1 MCHQGQM
8 SVFHSFFKF
17 AHHLVK
23 HFHKVQFRHFQGE
36 ISGTGFGSFDYI
48 FGQTFQTM
56 CLRIQNLKIFQCF
69 RIFEVQP
76 FQQINVIDD
85 GSQRRFQ
92 IMGDIGDQFGFH
104 TLIFE
109 AFFHGSVQPVTNAVD
124 ILCHCF
130 LITTEFLFRDLV
142 SELSIGDPFQA
153 IKEEFPSKSNFV
165 DAEKRTQIQKK

>member
-1 MCHQGQM
+1 
-8 SVFHSFFKF
+8 
-17 AHHLVK
+17 
-23 HFHKVQFRHFQGE
+23 
-36 ISGTGFGSFDYI
+36 
-48 FGQTFQTM
+48 
-56 CLRIQNLKIFQCF
+56 
-69 RIFEVQP
+69 
-76 FQQINVIDD
+76 
-85 GSQRRFQ
+85 
-92 IMGDIGDQFGFH
+92 MGDIGDQLGFH

-130 LITTEFLFRDLV
+130 LITPEFLFRNLV